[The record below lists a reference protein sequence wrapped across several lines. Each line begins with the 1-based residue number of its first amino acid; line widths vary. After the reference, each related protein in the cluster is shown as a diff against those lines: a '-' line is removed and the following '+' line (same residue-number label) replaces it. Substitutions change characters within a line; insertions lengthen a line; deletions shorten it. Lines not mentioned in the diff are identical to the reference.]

1 MVAAGTTAGTD
12 IDWYACNASPAQ
24 DWTHESNGELVNPN
38 SGLCLTDPGGN
49 PSGQLE
55 LEACTDSAA
64 QVWNLPTGT
73 GTGTNTVT
81 VSNPGNQTSTV
92 GTAASLQ
99 VGATDSASGQTL
111 SYSATGLPA
120 GLSINSSTGLISG
133 TPTTAATS
141 SVTVTAKD
149 TTGASGTASFS
160 WTVNSGS
167 TGTGSGGVDIS
178 AGGPAAAPFVADEDF
193 TGGTTAATT
202 NAITTT
208 GVTNPAPQS
217 VYQHNRYGNFTY
229 TIPGL
234 TAGASYNVRLDFA
247 EEYWTTAGSRTF
259 NVLINGTQ
267 VLTNFDIFATAGG
280 EYKAVAES
288 FTATASSAGA
298 VTIQFVSVKDNAQVN
313 GIEISPTGGG
323 GTTNTVTVTAPGN
336 QTSTVGTAAS
346 LQAAA
351 SDSASGQTLT
361 YTASGLPAGLSINST
376 TGLIS
381 GTPTTA
387 GTSSVTVTAT
397 DTTGAKG
404 AASFTWTV
412 SSGTGTG
419 GIDISAGG
427 PAAAPFVADE
437 DFTGGT
443 TAATTN
449 AITTTGVTNPA
460 PQSVYQ
466 HNRYGNFTYTIPGLT
481 AGASYTV
488 QLDFAEEYWT
498 TAGSRTFNVLINGT
512 QDLTN
517 FDIFATAGG
526 EYKAVDEGFT
536 TTASS
541 TGTITIQFVTVKDN
555 AQVNGIQVSPA

>member
-1 MVAAGTTAGTD
+1 M
-12 IDWYACNASPAQ
+12 
-24 DWTHESNGELVNPN
+24 
-38 SGLCLTDPGGN
+38 
-49 PSGQLE
+49 
-55 LEACTDSAA
+55 
-64 QVWNLPTGT
+64 
-73 GTGTNTVT
+73 
-81 VSNPGNQTSTV
+81 TSR
-92 GTAASLQ
+92 
-99 VGATDSASGQTL
+99 
-111 SYSATGLPA
+111 
-120 GLSINSSTGLISG
+120 
-133 TPTTAATS
+133 
-141 SVTVTAKD
+141 
-149 TTGASGTASFS
+149 
-160 WTVNSGS
+160 
-167 TGTGSGGVDIS
+167 
-178 AGGPAAAPFVADEDF
+178 PAARPRPRSWPTRTY

-208 GVTNPAPQS
+208 GITNPAPQS

-234 TAGASYNVRLDFA
+234 TPGASYNVRLDFA

-280 EYKAVAES
+280 EFKAAAES

-313 GIEISPTGGG
+313 GIEISPASGGT
-323 GTTNTVTVTAPGN
+323 TTNTVTVTSPGS
-336 QTSTVGTAAS
+336 QTGTVGTAAS
-346 LQAAA
+346 VQIHA

-361 YTASGLPAGLSINST
+361 YTATALPAGLSINSS

-404 AASFTWTV
+404 TATFTWTV

-419 GIDISAGG
+419 GVDISAGG

-437 DFTGGT
+437 DYTGGA
-443 TAATTN
+443 TAAVTN
-449 AITTTGVTNPA
+449 AISTTGVTNPA

-481 AGASYTV
+481 AGASYNV
-488 QLDFAEEYWT
+488 SLDFAEEYWT

-512 QDLTN
+512 QVLTN

-526 EYKAVDEGFT
+526 EFKAVDEPFT
-536 TTASS
+536 ASASS

-555 AQVNGIQVSPA
+555 AQVNGIQVTPA